1 MNVVVIIVAIVL
13 LFDSVVSIIYFSSI
27 FKRDKAINKTL
38 EDIQITLK
46 AFEGKYDT
54 DYAKLDVKIS
64 SFFNNLLSYNK
75 HMDDSLNA
83 NNSKIKV
90 VNEKLGIILEEIKKN
105 AELNTKDLDALI
117 VLLKDK
123 FNFSNELMIDN
134 LRNLII
140 KLDKNVE
147 NTDKWCSN
155 VAQNLAEI
163 QGGINDVLEKVNK
176 AKSSSSKAKTT
187 KSSSMNTES
196 K

>member
-38 EDIQITLK
+38 EDIQITLR

-54 DYAKLDVKIS
+54 DYTNLDVKIS

-90 VNEKLGIILEEIKKN
+90 VNEKLGIILEEIKRN
-105 AELNTKDLDALI
+105 AELNTKDLDTLI

-147 NTDKWCSN
+147 NTDRWCSN

-176 AKSSSSKAKTT
+176 AKSSSSKTKTT